1 MWIEKYGE
9 NSCTDSR
16 NETRFMIDNTSK
28 RQILTLD
35 DFSITKKHQKG
46 YFISKKRNILI
57 TNKLLKGIKLL
68 K

>member
-9 NSCTDSR
+9 NSCT
-16 NETRFMIDNTSK
+16 ENTSE
-28 RQILTLD
+28 RQISTTD

-57 TNKLLKGIKLL
+57 ANKLLKGIKLL